1 MLELTK
7 GIYSVG
13 VQNPG
18 LRVFDIIMKTP
29 HGTSYNAYLVKGEE
43 KTALVDT
50 SKEGFLDEYL
60 NNINRIMPFAQID
73 YLIINHTEPDHAGVI
88 PQLINLNPNL
98 EVIGS
103 TSAITFIGQII
114 NQPFS
119 GRAVKKGDCLD
130 LGGRTLRF
138 YPMPNLH
145 WPDTMFTH
153 DSLTGALFTCDFLGA
168 HFSWNKLLYSSM
180 DTKEKAEYEEALHK
194 YYLDIMSPF
203 GEPFVTNG
211 IKAARE
217 LQPTAILT
225 GHGAIL
231 DENLDHFYGLYEK
244 WAVKKPRDGK
254 TVAIPYVSAYGYT
267 RKLANTIAETLE
279 EQGITVKLVE
289 ASENKEEALAAIEDS
304 DGVLFGSPTFIGDLL
319 QPIGELLSAV
329 HPYLM
334 KSKPAAAFGSFGWSG
349 EAVGFITQ
357 RLDQLKARTMGGYR
371 ARLNPSEEE
380 LAGAREFARSFA
392 KML

>member
-1 MLELTK
+1 MLEIK
-7 GIYSVG
+7 DRIYSIG
-13 VQNPG
+13 VQNAD
-18 LRVFDIIMKTP
+18 LKVFDIIMRTP
-29 HGTSYNAYLVKGEE
+29 RGTSYNAYLVRGDD

-50 SKEGFLDEYL
+50 VKDGFGESYFAS
-60 NNINRIMPFAQID
+60 IEEIMPISEID
-73 YLIINHTEPDHAGVI
+73 YLIINHTEPDHAGTI
-88 PQLINLNPNL
+88 SLLLQKNPGL
-98 EVIGS
+98 KVVGS
-103 TSAITFIGQII
+103 SSAIQFAGHII
-114 NQPFS
+114 NKPFN
-119 GRAVKKGDCLD
+119 ALPVKKGDSID

-357 RLDQLKARTMGGYR
+357 RLDQLKARTMEGYR